1 LSDLKYLDIKI
12 IENIKLSSILNGYGE
27 GICLIITQL
36 LDKYLVNQ
44 NFIFKKPNL
53 DSKNKQQDLDFIFE
67 EPTIH
72 EEFPNG
78 QNGGNKVN
86 KTKCYSLN
94 AQIEQSVKIDEIQ
107 NIQSNKHIK

>member
-67 EPTIH
+67 E
-72 EEFPNG
+72 FPNG